1 MEKHIHHLPH
11 FISGIL
17 HSVAFLAA
25 VFKTTRPREKATY
38 LGDNF
43 PAGIGCSKEKNK

>member
-11 FISGIL
+11 FINGIL

-25 VFKTTRPREKATY
+25 VLKTTQPKEKTTY

-43 PAGIGCSKEKNK
+43 PAGIDFRKRKE